1 MTTFKHGTLAN
12 GLDVIAEVMPHAKTS
27 AIGFMVKTGA
37 RDEDAAVS
45 GVSHFLEHM
54 MFKGTAGRSAADIN
68 REFDSLGARNNAFTS
83 NEVTCY
89 WAQVLPEYLP
99 PALNILADM
108 MRPALRTEDFDME
121 KNVILE
127 EISLYLDKPGH
138 VLFERVMEEHFGRH
152 PLANSILGS
161 KASIGALTQGQMR
174 TYFDAHY
181 GPGNMVLA
189 VSGAVDFDQIMGLA
203 GDCCGQWPHIDVHRA
218 YPKVELGN
226 RRHHIRDDKL
236 KRHYISMVCAGP
248 SAQDM
253 ERFSAAVLSDAVGD
267 HDGSRFYWSL
277 IEPGLAEEADFSTF
291 PHDGLGSFFA
301 YASCDPSK
309 AARVEEIMLA
319 ELNRVRSGALEAEEI
334 ARSKTKIAT
343 STVMSGELPLGRMR
357 NLCSQW
363 IYNREFRTLEE
374 DLAELEKIS
383 EHSIRGL
390 LETFPLTPMTI
401 TTLGPGDGSA
411 WPG

>member
-1 MTTFKHGTLAN
+1 VSTFKHAKLPN
-12 GLDVIAEVMPHAKTS
+12 NLDVIAEVMPTTKTA

-37 RDEDAAVS
+37 RDEVPDVS

-54 MFKGTAGRSAADIN
+54 MFKGTARRTAADIN

-89 WAQVLPEYLP
+89 WAQILPEYLA
-99 PALNILADM
+99 PALDILADM
-108 MRPALRTEDFDME
+108 MRPALRVEDFDME

-138 VLFERVMEEHFGRH
+138 ILYERIMEDHFGSH

-161 KASIGALTQGQMR
+161 KESITALTQQQMR
-174 TYFDAHY
+174 DYFDRHY

-189 VSGAVDFDQIMGLA
+189 AAGQIDFDELVELA
-203 GDCCGQWPHIDVHRA
+203 HRACGQWPSLAVQRR
-218 YPKVELGN
+218 YPAVAPAA
-226 RRHHIRDDKL
+226 RRHHIRDEKL
-236 KRHYISMVCAGP
+236 KRHYLGTLCPGP
-248 SAQDM
+248 TSQDM
-253 ERFSAAVLSDAVGD
+253 DRFSAAILADVVGD
-267 HDGSRFYWSL
+267 HDGSRLFWSL

-291 PHDGLGSFFA
+291 MHDGLGSFFG
-301 YASCDPSK
+301 YASCDPAK
-309 AARVEEIMLA
+309 AALVEETMIK
-319 ELNRVRSGALEAEEI
+319 ELSHVRDDGVTEDEI

-343 STVMSGELPLGRMR
+343 STVLSGELPLGRMR

-374 DLAELEKIS
+374 DLAELEKVS
-383 EHSIRGL
+383 TQSIKL
-390 LETFPLTPMTI
+390 LLSKYPLSPLTI
-401 TTLGPGDGSA
+401 TTLGPGDN
-411 WPG
+411 